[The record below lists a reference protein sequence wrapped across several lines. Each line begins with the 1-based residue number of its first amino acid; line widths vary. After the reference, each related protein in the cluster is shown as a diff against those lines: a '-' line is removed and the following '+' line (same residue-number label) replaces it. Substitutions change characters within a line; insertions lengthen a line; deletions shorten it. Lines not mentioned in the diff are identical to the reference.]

1 MLLSRGFGSKFRGW
15 VSKVLINGSFCVRIN
30 DQNSQYFV
38 AGKGLKQGD
47 PLSLIL
53 FNCIAEVFT
62 KMLHKAAQRNL
73 IRGLLPNVV
82 PGGVISLQYADDTI
96 LFLEPDSHMARLLKW
111 ILTCFECLSGL
122 KINYHKSDL
131 MTLNLPEG
139 AANEFAQFF
148 CCNLGAFPFRYL
160 GVPLHFAKLR
170 REDLQPI
177 VDLIIK
183 KISGLRG
190 KLISYEGKLILIRA
204 CLASIPTYLL
214 SVIKFPKWAI
224 NAIYSQMANF
234 FGGDMDD
241 QHKYHLA
248 DWGLITRKKEFGGL
262 GVPNLRDMNL
272 CLLGSW
278 FKRFFSTEDKI
289 FRKIIE
295 YKYNTSPNILWINP
309 IASSSPFWKG

>member
-1 MLLSRGFGSKFRGW
+1 MKKFRPISLGNCSLKVFTKLMTNRLGPIADRLISLSQSAFIKGRFILESVVSAHEIIHELHRVHSPGLVLKLDYEKAYDRVNWEFLDEMLLSRGFGSKFRGW

-122 KINYHKSDL
+122 KSTITKARSDD
-131 MTLNLPEG
+131 
-139 AANEFAQFF
+139 A
-148 CCNLGAFPFRYL
+148 
-160 GVPLHFAKLR
+160 
-170 REDLQPI
+170 
-177 VDLIIK
+177 
-183 KISGLRG
+183 
-190 KLISYEGKLILIRA
+190 
-204 CLASIPTYLL
+204 
-214 SVIKFPKWAI
+214 
-224 NAIYSQMANF
+224 
-234 FGGDMDD
+234 
-241 QHKYHLA
+241 
-248 DWGLITRKKEFGGL
+248 
-262 GVPNLRDMNL
+262 
-272 CLLGSW
+272 
-278 FKRFFSTEDKI
+278 
-289 FRKIIE
+289 
-295 YKYNTSPNILWINP
+295 
-309 IASSSPFWKG
+309 